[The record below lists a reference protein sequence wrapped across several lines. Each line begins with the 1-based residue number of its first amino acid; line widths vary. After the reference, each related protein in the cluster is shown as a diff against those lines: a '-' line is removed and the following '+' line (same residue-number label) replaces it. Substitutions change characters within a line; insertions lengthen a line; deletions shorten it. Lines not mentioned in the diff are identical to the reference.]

1 MSFLAVR
8 AFRDAQNYALSWATG
23 CAKKEP
29 EDMKC
34 PVCNVHLK
42 KSDYSGVE
50 YACCPECDGV
60 WMEPAE
66 FDRILEK
73 ADLHK
78 VAEWNDDDRFE
89 PAVRRPED
97 DECHLESRELDRML
111 QSAGAV
117 VWEWDPSG
125 P

>member
-1 MSFLAVR
+1 M
-8 AFRDAQNYALSWATG
+8 
-23 CAKKEP
+23 EP
-29 EDMKC
+29 VDMKC

-42 KSDYSGVE
+42 KSEYSGVE

-60 WMEPAE
+60 WMEPAD

-73 ADLHK
+73 ADLNR
-78 VAEWNDDDRFE
+78 VAEWNDEDRFE
-89 PAVRRPED
+89 PALHRPKD
-97 DECHLESRELDRML
+97 DDCRPQSRKLDRML
-111 QSAGAV
+111 QGAGAV